1 MPMAVPRASIRKR
14 LNDSK
19 NASVTSCTSFGT
31 GCAAGSAKDSELE
44 EPDACGVGGDLEA
57 GPSRLDQGEAVR
69 IALAGHAEKTMRFE
83 IGSGQLTDLAGGHKE
98 RAADI
103 ASLPLH
109 PVGLGRVE
117 NVVAI
122 ADLHA
127 RIRVAF
133 QQVRARRLQIP
144 QIGVESDMSVFMGEC
159 RAQAVLPVL
168 IPGQGSRDPH
178 TRFPAG
184 LEMGEPLDIAA
195 IAGQVCELVEGLGVA
210 LNENRQVIGRN
221 GILRGAM
228 PFLEEAGDDVLAF
241 AVEFLGLVMRTLR
254 EPARAV
260 RNVFN
265 HQLQPLPFR
274 GPPRRPPRK
283 PTIASATC
291 FSESFLLRTSSGK
304 RPAR

>member
-1 MPMAVPRASIRKR
+1 M
-14 LNDSK
+14 
-19 NASVTSCTSFGT
+19 
-31 GCAAGSAKDSELE
+31 
-44 EPDACGVGGDLEA
+44 
-57 GPSRLDQGEAVR
+57 R
-69 IALAGHAEKTMRFE
+69 IALADHAEKTMRFE

-168 IPGQGSRDPH
+168 IPSQGSRDPQKEGRTPKN
-178 TRFPAG
+178 TRPMEVAVTQESPTQSRLRG
-184 LEMGEPLDIAA
+184 VANGNISSTAKTMPPIGVLNVAAMPPPVPAA
-195 IAGQVCELVEGLGVA
+195 ISRARCRAGIATSCPSVEPKA
-210 LNENRQVIGRN
+210 APTWMIGPSR
-221 GILRGAM
+221 
-228 PFLEEAGDDVLAF
+228 P
-241 AVEFLGLVMRTLR
+241 T
-254 EPARAV
+254 EP
-260 RNVFN
+260 
-265 HQLQPLPFR
+265 PLPLNAANSV
-274 GPPRRPPRK
+274 G
-283 PTIASATC
+283 
-291 FSESFLLRTSSGK
+291 GG
-304 RPAR
+304 